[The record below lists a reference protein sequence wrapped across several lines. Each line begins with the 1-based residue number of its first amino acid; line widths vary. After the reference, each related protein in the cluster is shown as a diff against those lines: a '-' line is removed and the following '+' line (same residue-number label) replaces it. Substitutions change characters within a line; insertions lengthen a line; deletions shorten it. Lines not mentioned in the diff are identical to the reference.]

1 MNPGRRQGATG
12 RQVVTRAGSG
22 QSTERNRAERSRA
35 ERERADITRG
45 SVRGASRRAPSK
57 ARRTI
62 DVSGF
67 KSAAQTFLRWLGFG
81 AVISLVVLLC
91 YGLGTWVMGQLDRPV
106 TSVKIN
112 GEFTRIAQKDVA
124 EMIYDSMGSSFM
136 KLDLELIQQRLEQQ
150 AWIDRVRVA
159 RRWPDQLEVTV
170 IEHKPIARWG
180 KTDALN
186 HRGEVIRLT
195 NEKAAEELLR
205 GLPELDGVEGMEQ
218 AMMAQY
224 QTLNKMLMEHGLSV
238 KLLACDAARNWTMT
252 LSDGVIVRVGRDQL
266 IEKMRR
272 FLLVYQTQLQTQ
284 WADLSSI
291 DLRYY
296 NGVAVQWRQ
305 PGSAQAGR

>member
-1 MNPGRRQGATG
+1 MSLGRRQDAAS
-12 RQVVTRAGSG
+12 RQTLTHAGSR
-22 QSTERNRAERSRA
+22 QRTERQRA
-35 ERERADITRG
+35 ERERNEKAKG
-45 SVRGASRRAPSK
+45 NVRGASRLAPRK
-57 ARRTI
+57 ERRPI
-62 DVSGF
+62 NVKGF
-67 KSAAQTFLRWLGFG
+67 VGAALRWLGFA
-81 AVISLVVLLC
+81 AVTGLVVLMGC
-91 YGLGTWVMGQLDRPV
+91 GVSTWVTGQLDRPV

-112 GEFTRIAQKDVA
+112 GEFTRVAQKDVA

-136 KLDLELIQQRLEQQ
+136 KLDLELIQQRLEEQ

-195 NEKAAEELLR
+195 DARAAEELLR
-205 GLPELDGVEGMEQ
+205 GLPELDGVDGMEQ

-224 QTLNKMLMEHGLSV
+224 QALNKMLMDYGLSV

-252 LSDGVIVRVGRDQL
+252 LSDGVIIRVGRDQL

-272 FLLVYQTQLQTQ
+272 FLLVYEAQLKTQ

-305 PGSAQAGR
+305 PGSV